1 MGGSM
6 RAAALTW
13 IALALAGCEATPGGP
28 APTPPVAARP
38 APAPRVAA
46 DPEAQRLGLD
56 LGIALITVQ
65 CEDASV
71 RRQATRTRDA
81 LLERTRLLTQVDRAH
96 GDAVWAEA
104 EAVMAAQRS
113 RPQRTECEAALPTL
127 RNAEQ
132 MARSQAR

>member
-1 MGGSM
+1 MKV
-6 RAAALTW
+6 AALLC
-13 IALALAGCEATPGGP
+13 IALAVGGCQPS
-28 APTPPVAARP
+28 PPSAAAARAEQAVARP
-38 APAPRVAA
+38 AATDQPAPSA

-65 CEDASV
+65 CDDAAI

-81 LLERTRLLTQVDRAH
+81 LLERTRLLTQADRRH

-104 EAVMAAQRS
+104 DATMARQRT
-113 RPQRTECEAALPTL
+113 RPQQAECESALPTL

-132 MARSQAR
+132 MARARQR